1 MPGPLLEEI
10 LVDDIVAAAGASGLI
25 PRPFPPPTLNRVR
38 QRGALRAAVR
48 SLTLP
53 KPAQQL
59 VTSFLAINLSQLVDL
74 PPPAVSRVARFL
86 SHSHRGPATVRL
98 VAPLWYIPLKCST
111 CHQWLQDSL
120 VCSVCRATD

>member
-10 LVDDIVAAAGASGLI
+10 LVDDLVVAAGASGLI
-25 PRPFPPPTLNRVR
+25 PRPFPPPTLNRIR

-53 KPAQQL
+53 KPAQQI
-59 VTSFLAINLSQLVDL
+59 VSSFLAISLRQLVDL
-74 PPPAVSRVARFL
+74 PPPAIRRVARFL
-86 SHSHRGPATVRL
+86 SHSHRGPATSRL
-98 VAPLWYIPLKCST
+98 VGPLWYIPLKCST